1 MIMKRY
7 TLVLISLVTLI
18 QINGQ
23 VITNYTTAEGLLDNF
38 VECLDI
44 DAEDNIW
51 FGTSMGLQ
59 MYDGENWVTYNTSNY
74 PDMVSENIKVI
85 RAMNNG
91 DIWIGTDFG
100 ACRFDGA
107 TWTTFDTST
116 GLNHNKVQSIDEAE
130 NGVIWIGTQTGIS
143 YYDGTECSSI
153 ASPHWSG
160 VNVTI
165 AEAPDNI
172 WFGSPIGG
180 VTFYNGVDYTTYDS
194 SDGLLSNNTTDLL
207 IDNDGNKWV
216 GTGVGISVLD
226 EDNLIASQFTQMY
239 ILPPP
244 DTLNQIVDLDMD
256 SQGRIWAG
264 IYVGYLGVGG
274 VAMWDGNEWIDY
286 DESDGLVG
294 PNIRGLEIDSF
305 DNVWVATSSG
315 VSKIGDQTT
324 EISDMKKTTLSVYP
338 NPSNGEITVLLGD
351 YYESSTISVFDPQGK
366 LIHMD
371 HVFNSSKIN
380 LEIQGEQGTYLI
392 QVMNEN
398 SMDEIQVIAIIK
410 L

>member
-1 MIMKRY
+1 MMKKY
-7 TLVLISLVTLI
+7 ALVVLGFVTLL
-18 QINGQ
+18 QFHAQ
-23 VITNYTTAEGLLDNF
+23 VITNYTTSEGLLDNF
-38 VECLDI
+38 VECLDV
-44 DAEDNIW
+44 DAEDHLW
-51 FGTSMGLQ
+51 FGTSVGLQ
-59 MYDGENWVTYNTSNY
+59 MFDGENWVTYNTTDY
-74 PDMVSENIKVI
+74 PDMVSDNIKVI

-107 TWTTFDTST
+107 AWTTFDTSN
-116 GLNHNKVQSIDEAE
+116 GLNHNKVLSIDEAE

-143 YYDGTECSSI
+143 YFDGSECSSI

-165 AEAPDNI
+165 AEAPDHI

-180 VTFYNGVDYTTYDS
+180 ITFYDGVEYTSYDS

-207 IDNDGNKWV
+207 FDNDGNKWV

-226 EDNLIASQFTQMY
+226 ETNLVVSQFTQMY

-244 DTLNQIVDLDMD
+244 DTLNQIVDLDLD
-256 SQGRIWAG
+256 SEGRIWAG

-286 DESDGLVG
+286 DVSDGLVG
-294 PNIRGLEIDSF
+294 PNIRGIAIDSF

-315 VSKIGDQTT
+315 VSKIGDQTSAIHDIQET
-324 EISDMKKTTLSVYP
+324 DVSVFP
-338 NPSNGEITVLLGD
+338 NPSNGTFTIVLGG
-351 YYESSTISVFDPQGK
+351 YCESCILSVFDTQGR
-366 LIHMD
+366 LIQNKS
-371 HVFNSSKIN
+371 VLNSSEIN
-380 LEIQGEQGTYLI
+380 LEIQGEPGPYII
-392 QVMNEN
+392 QISNSNRPGHLEVISVM
-398 SMDEIQVIAIIK
+398 K
-410 L
+410 F

>member
-1 MIMKRY
+1 MKRY
-7 TLVLISLVTLI
+7 TLVLIASFTLF
-18 QINGQ
+18 QLYAQ
-23 VITNYTTAEGLLDNF
+23 VITNYTTSEGLLDNY
-38 VECLDI
+38 VECLDV
-44 DAEDNIW
+44 DLQDNIW
-51 FGTSMGLQ
+51 FGTSLGLQ
-59 MYDGENWVTYNTSNY
+59 MFDGENWISYITSDY
-74 PDMVSENIKVI
+74 PDMVSDNIKVI

-91 DIWIGTDFG
+91 DIWIGTDLG

-107 TWTTFDTST
+107 TWTTFDTSN
-116 GLNHNKVQSIDEAE
+116 GLNHNKVLSIDEAE

-143 YYDGTECSSI
+143 YYDGSECSSI

-180 VTFYNGVDYTTYDS
+180 ITFYDGVDYTSYDS
-194 SDGLLSNNTTDLL
+194 SDDLLSNNTTDLL
-207 IDNDGNKWV
+207 FDNDGNKWV

-226 EDNLIASQFTQMY
+226 ESNLVVSQFTQMY

-256 SQGRIWAG
+256 SEGRIWAG
-264 IYVGYLGVGG
+264 IYVGYLSVGG

-294 PNIRGLEIDSF
+294 PNIRGLTIDSF
-305 DNVWVATSSG
+305 DNVWVATGNG
-315 VSKIGDQTT
+315 VSKIGDQTS
-324 EISDMKKTTLSVYP
+324 EIYAIEESKISIYP
-338 NPSNGEITVLLGD
+338 NPSNGSVTVNLGD
-351 YYESSTISVFDPQGK
+351 LYESSAISVFDIQGR
-366 LIHMD
+366 LIQNKS
-371 HVFNSSKIN
+371 VLNSSEIN
-380 LEIQGEQGTYLI
+380 LEILGDPGTYLI
-392 QVMNEN
+392 HFTNGKHPEYFEV
-398 SMDEIQVIAIIK
+398 VPAVK